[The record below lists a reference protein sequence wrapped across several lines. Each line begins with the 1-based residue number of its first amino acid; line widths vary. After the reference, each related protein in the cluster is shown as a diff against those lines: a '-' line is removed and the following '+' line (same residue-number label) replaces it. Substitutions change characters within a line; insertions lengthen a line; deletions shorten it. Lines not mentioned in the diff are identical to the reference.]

1 VPGTQPRKFLAS
13 LPINLVDSGH
23 IRQEEQLLP
32 DFFESPVRDGVDQR
46 MQDSVPSFVI
56 HGFRPLV
63 QLQDYISRRIEVVQ
77 N

>member
-1 VPGTQPRKFLAS
+1 
-13 LPINLVDSGH
+13 VDSGH

-32 DFFESPVRDGVDQR
+32 DFFESPVRDGVNQR

-63 QLQDYISRRIEVVQ
+63 LVQLHDHISGRIEVVQ